1 MTHPDFGCGALVLAA
16 DSEES
21 RRQWMDVISDCS
33 RITQENALLG
43 ASMLNRLQNK
53 TTELEVEHEV
63 ALEKYQKEAMR
74 LRTEKEAFEIKE
86 AEKQRQ
92 QQDVDKLEEGMN
104 QTEQAIKDLTSVSI
118 SKRRRAMHR
127 IYGKH
132 CSYRHSDFYDL
143 IPL

>member
-1 MTHPDFGCGALVLAA
+1 M
-16 DSEES
+16 
-21 RRQWMDVISDCS
+21 
-33 RITQENALLG
+33 
-43 ASMLNRLQNK
+43 
-53 TTELEVEHEV
+53 EHEV

-118 SKRRRAMHR
+118 QSEGERCIAYMESTVV
-127 IYGKH
+127 IAIVIFI
-132 CSYRHSDFYDL
+132 S
-143 IPL
+143 